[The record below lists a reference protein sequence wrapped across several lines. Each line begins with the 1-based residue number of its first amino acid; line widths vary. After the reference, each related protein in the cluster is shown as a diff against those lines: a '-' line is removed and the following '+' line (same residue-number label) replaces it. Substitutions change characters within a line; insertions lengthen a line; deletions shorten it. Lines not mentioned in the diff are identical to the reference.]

1 MAGKRAYRGSMTVFF
16 SVLTVLFLS
25 LICAMEESV
34 RVQGARVKAA
44 SVMDLGIFSVF
55 GEFERDL
62 LEEYEVFGVD
72 ASYGGEEFQKEK
84 IARRLDLFM
93 KYNTEPSRGTAL
105 TGNTLFPIRTEG
117 SSVLRTLLLT
127 DENGLVFRDQVV
139 QNLKSAVGTELVAE
153 FLENQRKSQEMEKDQ
168 KDYEKQERE
177 AEKAL
182 AEAEAAQAQEEKAS
196 SGSPGTEDG
205 TVVPV
210 NPDGSELPVAA
221 EKPENPLDLIKKVK
235 NMGILG
241 LVLEDPASVSGKALV
256 KKELPGGR
264 SLERG
269 DLSWE
274 RENGGVIADG
284 IFQEY
289 LFSHFSSAMDTEEK
303 ETALSYELEY
313 LLCGKE
319 SDEKNLKAT
328 VNKLLLLREGANFV
342 YLLSD
347 GAMRHSAEILAVA
360 IAGGAPGVSTA
371 LTAALLAAWAYGESL
386 LDVRI
391 LLAGGKVPAAKTR
404 ATFRLTLENLGRLPE
419 VLASCNEKT
428 GEGLD
433 YEAYLQMLFL
443 TGKKKAYPM
452 RALNLIEC
460 NLRKKEGM
468 SHFRV
473 DHCIAGMEAEA
484 EWELGPVF
492 AALPAAFLKTGLS
505 AVRYHTSGQF
515 IYETD

>member
-1 MAGKRAYRGSMTVFF
+1 M
-16 SVLTVLFLS
+16 
-25 LICAMEESV
+25 
-34 RVQGARVKAA
+34 
-44 SVMDLGIFSVF
+44 
-55 GEFERDL
+55 
-62 LEEYEVFGVD
+62 
-72 ASYGGEEFQKEK
+72 
-84 IARRLDLFM
+84 
-93 KYNTEPSRGTAL
+93 
-105 TGNTLFPIRTEG
+105 
-117 SSVLRTLLLT
+117 LRTLLLT

-196 SGSPGTEDG
+196 SGSLGTEGG

-210 NPDGSELPVAA
+210 NPDGSELPAAA
-221 EKPENPLDLIKKVK
+221 EKAGESLDLIKKVK

-264 SLERG
+264 RLERG

-347 GAMRHSAEILAVA
+347 GSMRHSAEILAVA
-360 IAGGAPGVSTA
+360 IAGGTPGVSTA

-419 VLASCNEKT
+419 VLASCNEKNRK
-428 GEGLD
+428 EGLD

-443 TGKKKAYPM
+443 QAK
-452 RALNLIEC
+452 R
-460 NLRKKEGM
+460 REGISYAGLKSDRM
-468 SHFRV
+468 QSAEKRRNESFSSGSLYCRSGGRGGMGTWSGFC
-473 DHCIAGMEAEA
+473 CIAG
-484 EWELGPVF
+484 GIFKNRVKCSP
-492 AALPAAFLKTGLS
+492 LS
-505 AVRYHTSGQF
+505 YQWAVYL
-515 IYETD
+515 